1 MVCKYC
7 SNVISGFEQY
17 CPKCGQKIEH
27 TSNIKGVI
35 DYIEKVGNA
44 NETDV
49 DNPKEIK
56 PLAIPKYKKRIR
68 WISVGLAVVILIS
81 GAAIGWNT
89 SRGKTFAE
97 DTCYYLKNDG
107 IYRASSSLNKREQLL
122 KDEMEGMSHYM
133 NKNGKTTTSD
143 GKWNVYMSGTDM
155 NDDGAAALLCVE
167 NQSEAVPIV
176 IANNVSSYMI
186 TYDDYVLYLDKDE
199 NVIYEYGFEN
209 RSPIICDVIDMV
221 TDQKGEGIIYTSLDG
236 NSYLYSLKE
245 KSNEIALGNL
255 DGAIQYSAD
264 LHRILCINHSNL
276 SYLRCSGDEV
286 IKKEIASDVIDCM
299 GILDGEELFIY
310 YRQETGEEAV
320 TAYDFV
326 DDPYLDEDND
336 MDEKVTEITSKDV
349 ADSQPITEAQKYL
362 AKSKRDEIRQI
373 LRDYQL
379 EQPVTKLY
387 CYTKGESTL
396 LSTSCSSVYG
406 LTNSKN
412 GVIGA
417 VTFSENIG
425 EATEL
430 ENMYTF
436 DENTD
441 GYELVGT
448 IATDY
453 WEGISERNSQ
463 GYLLLGD
470 TPISITN
477 MYDIGL
483 DEENQWVYYIQKS
496 EALKEYTLWRDEL
509 GDSSTKTLKRCFSTN
524 REFGVFGCV
533 GDNVLLVYRDQVYG
547 DIVAWSE
554 KLANGSPVM
563 LCNEYVF
570 VTAIMAKDG
579 TLFYESREDGV
590 SQVYRIDDNGG
601 GSVPIIREVS
611 SFYPLSKDV
620 IYAIREPEDLTSG
633 GQLLCYNV
641 SGDMDII
648 DEGVI
653 SIAGNIEDLY
663 LKFKIITTEE

>member
-1 MVCKYC
+1 M
-7 SNVISGFEQY
+7 
-17 CPKCGQKIEH
+17 
-27 TSNIKGVI
+27 
-35 DYIEKVGNA
+35 
-44 NETDV
+44 
-49 DNPKEIK
+49 
-56 PLAIPKYKKRIR
+56 
-68 WISVGLAVVILIS
+68 
-81 GAAIGWNT
+81 
-89 SRGKTFAE
+89 
-97 DTCYYLKNDG
+97 
-107 IYRASSSLNKREQLL
+107 
-122 KDEMEGMSHYM
+122 
-133 NKNGKTTTSD
+133 
-143 GKWNVYMSGTDM
+143 
-155 NDDGAAALLCVE
+155 
-167 NQSEAVPIV
+167 
-176 IANNVSSYMI
+176 
-186 TYDDYVLYLDKDE
+186 
-199 NVIYEYGFEN
+199 
-209 RSPIICDVIDMV
+209 
-221 TDQKGEGIIYTSLDG
+221 
-236 NSYLYSLKE
+236 
-245 KSNEIALGNL
+245 
-255 DGAIQYSAD
+255 
-264 LHRILCINHSNL
+264 
-276 SYLRCSGDEV
+276 
-286 IKKEIASDVIDCM
+286 IDCM

-477 MYDIGL
+477 MYDIVESMNNAG
-483 DEENQWVYYIQKS
+483 K
-496 EALKEYTLWRDEL
+496 
-509 GDSSTKTLKRCFSTN
+509 
-524 REFGVFGCV
+524 
-533 GDNVLLVYRDQVYG
+533 
-547 DIVAWSE
+547 IV
-554 KLANGSPVM
+554 KP
-563 LCNEYVF
+563 C
-570 VTAIMAKDG
+570 
-579 TLFYESREDGV
+579 
-590 SQVYRIDDNGG
+590 
-601 GSVPIIREVS
+601 
-611 SFYPLSKDV
+611 
-620 IYAIREPEDLTSG
+620 
-633 GQLLCYNV
+633 
-641 SGDMDII
+641 
-648 DEGVI
+648 
-653 SIAGNIEDLY
+653 
-663 LKFKIITTEE
+663 